1 MIAAGPPGARAAFP
15 VGWYGKLP
23 SAGDFVARRLPP
35 AFCDSWDR
43 WLQAALDRASRRL
56 GARWRDEFLSMPLWR
71 FVLAPGLATAGAW
84 AGVMAPSVDSIGRCF
99 PFTLA
104 SALPAREL
112 APVDTLFAAHAW
124 FEELERIALLA
135 LSPAT
140 DMAGIDDELAA
151 RPFRAA
157 WLDVLPASRRVL
169 DVTPRME
176 LPPLARPMPRAAW
189 FAEASEIF
197 GRMLLV
203 SDTLPPG
210 EPFCAMMDGQ
220 WLAHGWL
227 RGEPQPVS

>member
-1 MIAAGPPGARAAFP
+1 VIAAGPPGARAAFP

-35 AFCDSWDR
+35 AFCESWDR

-71 FVLAPGLATAGAW
+71 FVLAPGLARAW

-157 WLDVLPASRRVL
+157 WLDVLPASRRAL